1 MNNLDDEKAL
11 HMKSGLFS
19 ASISGNPFLAMTHDQ
34 WIEMTRN
41 KGLKI
46 KGGSIG
52 IANNEV
58 TFQINTKV
66 VNNDTKVKES
76 LKSLTNIKNHQFK
89 YTE

>member
-1 MNNLDDEKAL
+1 
-11 HMKSGLFS
+11 MKSGLFS
-19 ASISGNPFLAMTHDQ
+19 ASISDNPFLAMTHDQ

-46 KGGSIG
+46 KGCSIG

-66 VNNDTKVKES
+66 VNNNTKVKES
-76 LKSLTNIKNHQFK
+76 LKSLTNIKNRQFK
-89 YTE
+89 YIE